1 MKQMITLK
9 RHQIHTGNLILVNET
24 YPIIRPFHPPLV
36 PVESSYAAITLQ
48 RTAAALLAG
57 ALTDLTARE
66 KIVPVS
72 GFRPLRE
79 QRQIYEDSLKE
90 NGREFTEKYVALP
103 DHSEHQ
109 TGLAIDLGENKADI
123 DFIRPDFP
131 YEGICQEFRKRAAD
145 YGFIE
150 RYQKE
155 KTAVTHIAHEPWHF
169 RYVGCPH
176 AALMQEHDMALEEYI
191 LWLKRFPYEGEHLF
205 TRNDRYEAEIFYV
218 PMTEDAAQTSAVPDA
233 ARTGFALTE
242 ASAVPDAARTGF
254 ALTETSARPRAAVM
268 AHTVRIA
275 LPECTA
281 YQVSGNN
288 IDGCIVT
295 LWHSRYTLPGQ
306 IRPQSRQKSM
316 PAHDEKTKKESK
328 RRAG

>member
-218 PMTEDAAQTSAVPDA
+218 PMTEDAAQAFAKP
-233 ARTGFALTE
+233 RT
-242 ASAVPDAARTGF
+242 
-254 ALTETSARPRAAVM
+254 AVM

-275 LPECTA
+275 LPDCTA

-316 PAHDEKTKKESK
+316 PAHDAQTKKESK